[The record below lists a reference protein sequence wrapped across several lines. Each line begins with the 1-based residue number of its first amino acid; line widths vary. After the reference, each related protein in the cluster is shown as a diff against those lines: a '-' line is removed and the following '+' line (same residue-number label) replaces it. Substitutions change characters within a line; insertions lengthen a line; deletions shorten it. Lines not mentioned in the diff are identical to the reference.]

1 MKITA
6 VETILYFNWLVVRV
20 RTDSGISGIGQTAYW
35 GWPTAVV
42 PIIETFAELL
52 KGEDPMRIEHHWAR
66 MHRLKP
72 FRGGAL
78 SGAVAAVDIALWDI
92 AGQALGV
99 PVYQLLGGKQR
110 DRIRLHVLI
119 NDGQSTEHL
128 VSEAERL
135 VGMGFTA
142 LKFDAFPTGM
152 PEGETYT
159 TSLGKAVERVGAV
172 RDAVGWDIDLIAEAW
187 RSFGPGEII
196 ALCQELEP
204 FRLYFLEDPLPP
216 DSTESMAEIARHI
229 RVPLGG
235 GERSHTLH
243 EFRELLTKASVRFV
257 RPDVGLAGGLS
268 QTRKIATIAEAF
280 HAQVSAHN
288 FFSPLLTAATAQ
300 LYASIPNA
308 AAMEYLE
315 WDEQEPRNAQLVEP
329 LKRDGGYLEI
339 PDGPGLGVTLNED
352 MISAVPYE
360 HWVASSSPRM
370 RPDGSVYYR
379 G

>member
-1 MKITA
+1 MKI
-6 VETILYFNWLVVRV
+6 VSIEPIMYFHWLVVRV
-20 RTDSGISGIGQTAYW
+20 RTDEGITGIGQTAYW
-35 GWPTAVV
+35 GWPSALI
-42 PIIETFAELL
+42 PLIETFSELL
-52 KGEDPMRIEHHWAR
+52 KGEDPMRVEYHWQR

-72 FRGGAL
+72 FRGGVL

-99 PVYQLLGGKQR
+99 PVHQLLGGRQR

-128 VSEAERL
+128 VSEAQRYVE
-135 VGMGFTA
+135 MGFTA

-152 PEGETYT
+152 PENETYT
-159 TSLGKAVERVGAV
+159 KSLGAVVERVGAV
-172 RDAVGWDIDLIAEAW
+172 RDAVGWDIDLIVEAW

-216 DSTESMAEIARHI
+216 DSEDSMGEIARHI
-229 RVPLGG
+229 RIPIGG

-243 EFRELLTKASVRFV
+243 EFRELLTKHAVRFV

-288 FFSPLLTAATAQ
+288 FFSPLLTAATAH
-300 LYASIPNA
+300 LYAAIPNA
-308 AAMEYLE
+308 APLEYLE
-315 WDEQEPRNAQLVEP
+315 WEEQEPRNQQLLDP
-329 LKRDGGYLEI
+329 LKRNGGYLEI
-339 PDGPGLGVTLNED
+339 PEKPGLGVTLNED
-352 MISAVPYE
+352 MIERVPYQPWE
-360 HWVASSSPRM
+360 AASAPRM